1 MPFVWSFLTKWSF
14 YLFLTGHYAV
24 NFLDVNKVKY
34 WPTPAESP
42 DLNPIE
48 MVWHELKHHL
58 RKHVKPKN
66 KEELVKGITDFWAT
80 MTVEKC
86 QKYIKHLGKV
96 IPIIVTRNGRA
107 SGH

>member
-1 MPFVWSFLTKWSF
+1 MFLFIAQWRSRFFV
-14 YLFLTGHYAV
+14 GRYAV
-24 NFLDVNKVKY
+24 DFLGVNKVKY

-58 RKHVKPKN
+58 RKKVKPKN
-66 KEELVKGITDFWAT
+66 KEELLKGITDFWGT
-80 MTVEKC
+80 VTVEKC
-86 QKYIKHLGKV
+86 NKYIALLSKV
-96 IPIIVTRNGRA
+96 IPIIVERDGRA